1 MVTSSS
7 TPNLRSDEGSS
18 PSAAM
23 TRLVRDE
30 MGETWRH
37 DPKFFKKFF
46 PVRKSIKG
54 QCADVK
60 TRLFNYTHHR
70 WKGITPRPKSAA
82 ALSTAFLHLLNNTLE
97 ACELHKNR
105 RFFKT
110 KRQKVATGRET
121 VTSPAILLAGAGPEF
136 MNTGVQL
143 PFAQYAQGIAAFE
156 VRLQSPVVTQGHG
169 RLAVHAHEI
178 FSDQENRRFVF
189 GVVLTE
195 ETLTVCMF
203 DHSGAIFS
211 DPLDYHQNP
220 DQFCAVIS
228 GLASSDAL
236 RLGFDS
242 TMYSEDRRSKIRTM
256 ESDGT
261 RQTRRTMRQ
270 QPSGTV
276 YTIKESVFRFP
287 TVVGKGTLCW
297 LVRDDRTDV
306 EYVIKDAWIAPE
318 ELPGRESEAS
328 LLWHVQRQGVFKGVA
343 QIRYFEEVLLGNEST
358 AIDSILH
365 NRRTTGAGDRTMERM
380 HTRLVL
386 STHGKPLDHF
396 SSPMEFL
403 LAYHDAVVGASTTCL
418 KRPNV
423 FISSSAH
430 RNLYEIAGILHRD
443 VSVRNILINAGGE
456 EGDRG
461 ILIDFDH
468 AIRVGDTSPYS
479 AKRKI
484 VSFVSPRTCVQ
495 PLSAAR

>member
-1 MVTSSS
+1 VQPSKQSSRLTGNPRSQSREGVTTCPESVALSDTKGS
-7 TPNLRSDEGSS
+7 WERRFETTTNGISCSLDVLRILLAMATGSNTPEIRSDEGSN
-18 PSAAM
+18 PSAVM
-23 TRLVRDE
+23 TRLVQDE
-30 MGETWRH
+30 MGDTWRH

-54 QCADVK
+54 QCTDVK
-60 TRLFNYTHHR
+60 NRLFNYTHHR

-203 DHSGAIFS
+203 DHGGAIFS

-236 RLGFDS
+236 RLGFDT
-242 TMYSEDRRSKIRTM
+242 TMYSEDRRSKIRTT
-256 ESDGT
+256 ESDGA
-261 RQTRRTMRQ
+261 RETRRSRRH

-276 YTIKESVFRFP
+276 YTLKNALFRFR

-297 LVRDDRTDV
+297 LVRDDRTGG

-328 LLWHVQRQGVFKGVA
+328 LLRHIQRRGVFKGVA
-343 QIRYFEEVLLGNEST
+343 QIRHFEEVPIGNPIT
-358 AIDSILH
+358 ALDCVTH
-365 NRRTTGAGDRTMERM
+365 NRRVSGVRDCSIERV

-386 STHGKPLDHF
+386 STYGKPLDQF

-403 LAYHDAVVGASTTCL
+403 LSYHDAVLGASTICS
-418 KRPNV
+418 RH
-423 FISSSAH
+423 S
-430 RNLYEIAGILHRD
+430 
-443 VSVRNILINAGGE
+443 
-456 EGDRG
+456 
-461 ILIDFDH
+461 
-468 AIRVGDTSPYS
+468 DT
-479 AKRKI
+479 
-484 VSFVSPRTCVQ
+484 
-495 PLSAAR
+495 